1 MAITVKL
8 NDMTVTVGGDFQSA
22 LAFVKSFNGRRF
34 DAATKTWIVPTT
46 SKEFRQGCTLPLDLG
61 TGEHI
66 TSWGTR
72 YSGSEWDAKHERD
85 NITVPAGIVAQVAA
99 AERAAEQALIDTL
112 RALGMNDATIAKL
125 RGIHNRFHG
134 DLDLAVEMGKI
145 VFSSAARRQAI
156 ENAFEAWETAYLK
169 AQDAADDYIAAEE
182 RRIDEKYGV
191 Y

>member
-1 MAITVKL
+1 MSREQT
-8 NDMTVTVGGDFQSA
+8 GGPDKASH
-22 LAFVKSFNGRRF
+22 S
-34 DAATKTWIVPTT
+34 
-46 SKEFRQGCTLPLDLG
+46 
-61 TGEHI
+61 
-66 TSWGTR
+66 
-72 YSGSEWDAKHERD
+72 
-85 NITVPAGIVAQVAA
+85 
-99 AERAAEQALIDTL
+99 AEQALIDTL
-112 RALGMNDATIAKL
+112 RTLGMNDATIEKL